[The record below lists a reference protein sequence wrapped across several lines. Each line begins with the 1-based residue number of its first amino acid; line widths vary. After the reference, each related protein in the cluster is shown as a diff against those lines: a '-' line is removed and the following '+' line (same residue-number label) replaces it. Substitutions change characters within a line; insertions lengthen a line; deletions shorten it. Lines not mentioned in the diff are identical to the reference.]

1 MSKFSS
7 GIIVPA
13 VMVIA
18 GAIGCI
24 ACSFN
29 GNVDAAVGCLII
41 GCGSGFMTLMIL

>member
-13 VMVIA
+13 AMVIA

-24 ACSFN
+24 ACSFT
-29 GNVDAAVGCLII
+29 GNVDAAVVCLLI
-41 GCGSGFMTLMIL
+41 GCGIGFFTAVMD

>member
-24 ACSFN
+24 ACSFA
-29 GNVDAAVGCLII
+29 GNTDAASLCL
-41 GCGSGFMTLMIL
+41 GCGCVFGFFTAAMD

>member
-7 GIIVPA
+7 SIIVPA

-24 ACSFN
+24 ACSFA
-29 GNVDAAVGCLII
+29 VSTDAAILCL
-41 GCGSGFMTLMIL
+41 GCGCACGFFAAVID